1 MALKVPKEIQT
12 QAVSCTI
19 VPPGPAVPAST
30 RMEARSTPAW
40 RMAMRLET
48 NTSMP
53 HVKRKP
59 VRLLRAAC
67 VDSRQTVSGSLF
79 TFSLAPSRA
88 RCPYRTA
95 DRYASIDGRV
105 GAQIESSSLTSFD
118 GFGLNDTITRTIAE
132 EEHAT
137 STPIQAPT
145 VPVVMSRRDV
155 IVMRLMN
162 SPATSSKRLA
172 RRNELQGHRKEA
184 DNVQDS

>member
-1 MALKVPKEIQT
+1 
-12 QAVSCTI
+12 
-19 VPPGPAVPAST
+19 
-30 RMEARSTPAW
+30 
-40 RMAMRLET
+40 MAMRLET

-59 VRLLRAAC
+59 VRLPRAAC
-67 VDSRQTVSGSLF
+67 ADSRQTVSGSLF

-105 GAQIESSSLTSFD
+105 GAQTESSSLTSFD

-172 RRNELQGHRKEA
+172 RPNELQGHRKEA

>member
-1 MALKVPKEIQT
+1 
-12 QAVSCTI
+12 
-19 VPPGPAVPAST
+19 
-30 RMEARSTPAW
+30 
-40 RMAMRLET
+40 MAMRLET

-59 VRLLRAAC
+59 VRLPRAAC
-67 VDSRQTVSGSLF
+67 ADSRQTVSGSLF
-79 TFSLAPSRA
+79 TFPLAPSRA

-95 DRYASIDGRV
+95 GRDASIDGRI
-105 GAQIESSSLTSFD
+105 GAQTESSALTSFD
-118 GFGLNDTITRTIAE
+118 GFGLDDAITRTIAE

-172 RRNELQGHRKEA
+172 RPNELQGHRKEA